1 MAESRRLEHAGG
13 SWGKPP
19 CNRDPRDSAIKQAKP
34 AKKSVRGSIKRAG
47 WDNSF
52 LQAILVAG

>member
-1 MAESRRLEHAGG
+1 VLNLIR
-13 SWGKPP
+13 K
-19 CNRDPRDSAIKQAKP
+19 AKP

-52 LQAILVAG
+52 LEAVLVAG